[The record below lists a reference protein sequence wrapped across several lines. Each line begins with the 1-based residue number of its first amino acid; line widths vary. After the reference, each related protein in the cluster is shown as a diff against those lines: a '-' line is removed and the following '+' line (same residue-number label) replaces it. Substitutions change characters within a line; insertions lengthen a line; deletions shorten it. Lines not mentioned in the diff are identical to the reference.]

1 MAPRWKNDPMQEIL
15 KVFQCEE
22 MFCDRNRLRLVGEE
36 SPDHGDPECRIPCG
50 GKLGTLGVEVIVPV
64 ESVADFR
71 MGRSRIFNHT
81 DEEGRSVFPD
91 PPLHEGKRF
100 LFAQKVEGNLE
111 HFIHLLQ
118 KQLNGFLWPGP
129 VHVFHNARLKRAR
142 GRAEGRQKFFR
153 ILASAP
159 AQVIGHLSG
168 NAEEELGIRS
178 SQELQNRGP
187 AADTV
192 DFTML
197 KDVCREIFVPVTVGG
212 RIRSIEDIQAILAS
226 GGDKVAINTYAIENP
241 HFLTLAVREFGS
253 QCIVLSIEAKKIA
266 DKKWEAYTEGG
277 RQKTG
282 VDVVEWAKKA
292 VELGV
297 GEILITSIDYE
308 GTRKGYDLPLIRAI
322 IAFAP
327 VPVIA
332 HGGAKNPESFLS
344 AITDGK
350 ADAVSASSVFH
361 YDECSVESVKK
372 FLQEKGILVRI

>member
-1 MAPRWKNDPMQEIL
+1 MSANVRIISRLDIKGSNVVKPVQTEALRVIGQPKSLAEKYYVQGIDEIL
-15 KVFQCEE
+15 YL
-22 MFCDRNRLRLVGEE
+22 D
-36 SPDHGDPECRIPCG
+36 
-50 GKLGTLGVEVIVPV
+50 IV
-64 ESVADFR
+64 
-71 MGRSRIFNHT
+71 
-81 DEEGRSVFPD
+81 
-91 PPLHEGKRF
+91 
-100 LFAQKVEGNLE
+100 
-111 HFIHLLQ
+111 
-118 KQLNGFLWPGP
+118 
-129 VHVFHNARLKRAR
+129 
-142 GRAEGRQKFFR
+142 
-153 ILASAP
+153 ASLY
-159 AQVIGHLSG
+159 Q
-168 NAEEELGIRS
+168 R
-178 SQELQNRGP
+178 
-187 AADTV
+187 TV
-192 DFTML
+192 DFAML

-327 VPVIA
+327 VPVI
-332 HGGAKNPESFLS
+332 
-344 AITDGK
+344 
-350 ADAVSASSVFH
+350 
-361 YDECSVESVKK
+361 
-372 FLQEKGILVRI
+372 